1 MSEKLKEITS
11 QFALEG
17 VVKNVAPLGEGFIN
31 DTFFVKNLYDESPDY
46 ILQRK
51 NGNVFPDIPAMME
64 NIYAVAT
71 HLKKKIV
78 AAGGDPERETLTVVP
93 TKSGARYFL
102 DENGG
107 YWTATIF
114 IKEAVVYQTADT
126 PQLAFKGGKGIGK
139 FQAMLS
145 DFDQPLADILPGF
158 HDIRY
163 RFRQWDE
170 TLAKDLAGR
179 KSSVKEEIDWIESR
193 RREMLAFWELIEN
206 GEIPTRV
213 AHNDTKIS
221 NILFDKNG
229 DTLCVIDLD
238 TVLRSSCLNDFGDA
252 IRSYAN
258 AGAEDDE
265 DLDSVFIDLEMFK
278 AYAQGY
284 LLEAAA
290 FLNEKELEYL
300 AFSAKYITYEQVLRF
315 LMDYIDGDRYYK
327 VKNGRHN
334 LVRARAQY
342 KLLQSMETQY
352 ESMKQI
358 VEEAIGNRDI
368 LIGGSKV
375 TQRKNT
381 KFT

>member
-170 TLAKDLAGR
+170 TLAKDPAGR

-265 DLDSVFIDLEMFK
+265 DLYRVFIDLEMFK

-284 LLEAAA
+284 LSEAAA
-290 FLNEKELEYL
+290 FLNEKEVEYL

-327 VKNGRHN
+327 IKNERHN

-342 KLLQSMETQY
+342 KLLQSMEMQY
-352 ESMKQI
+352 ESMKKI
-358 VEEAIGNRDI
+358 VEEE
-368 LIGGSKV
+368 SV
-375 TQRKNT
+375 S
-381 KFT
+381 